1 MKQIPIENRNAVKDM
16 GSKAVLSTDLAAL
29 QAHKRQKLA
38 HHKIESLELKVDA
51 LESKIDALINL
62 ITKTIQDK

>member
-29 QAHKRQKLA
+29 QAHKRRKLD
-38 HHKIESLELKVDA
+38 HHKVESLEQKVDA
-51 LESKIDALINL
+51 LESKIDMLINL
-62 ITKTIQDK
+62 ITKPIQDK